1 MNQDLSNLYG
11 RNLTFPA
18 SEFSKDM
25 QEHIINNYFDG
36 TGSAYDVIYNA
47 SMQQNGQQQPAQTLA
62 QQPAQPVAPVQNQVQ
77 IDQAELDR
85 LRGIEKYVQNAQPF
99 NTQPQGMTPPPQA
112 QNENNQGNTT
122 PPLSDLEKLMQDLYS
137 PGTAGTE
144 PQQPSQQ
151 QPQNQANDPQQML
164 SEISRD
170 AILAGVNPNDVVNYI
185 STLSSKDIVNLFK
198 AANAQQQPAQVQ
210 QPVQPVQQPVQQQAY
225 QPNTFGQPQQQQM
238 YQQPMQQRPI
248 NIVDMPSAQQS
259 NVNLAF
265 PPTQQQ
271 RSVFS

>member
-1 MNQDLSNLYG
+1 
-11 RNLTFPA
+11 
-18 SEFSKDM
+18 
-25 QEHIINNYFDG
+25 
-36 TGSAYDVIYNA
+36 
-47 SMQQNGQQQPAQTLA
+47 
-62 QQPAQPVAPVQNQVQ
+62 
-77 IDQAELDR
+77 
-85 LRGIEKYVQNAQPF
+85 
-99 NTQPQGMTPPPQA
+99 
-112 QNENNQGNTT
+112 
-122 PPLSDLEKLMQDLYS
+122 MQDLYS
-137 PGTAGTE
+137 PGTADTE

-164 SEISRD
+164 NEISRD

-210 QPVQPVQQPVQQQAY
+210 QPVQPVQQPVQQQTY
-225 QPNTFGQPQQQQM
+225 QPNTFAQSQQQQM

-265 PPTQQQ
+265 PPTQQP